1 MYICYLQDGALFQF
15 GGFTMR
21 FVYDFNDSLNS
32 YSSRILFVHSDGM
45 SLMRKMEK
53 DSLGNQEEMPFKEP
67 EMVPTIEPNLLEK
80 EQAQS
85 PPEPVIAVAP
95 EAGALDTVS
104 SQGQD
109 DKEITP
115 NVSELFDYL
124 QQGMQAL
131 RGLNLE
137 GFRQIYPVFL
147 SIFGAFLLGL
157 ALLITINFLQS
168 INQLPL
174 LGGVIEGAAELIG
187 FVALVRFVTFNL
199 LRQQKRAEL
208 LTRIAVLKKKLLG

>member
-1 MYICYLQDGALFQF
+1 
-15 GGFTMR
+15 
-21 FVYDFNDSLNS
+21 
-32 YSSRILFVHSDGM
+32 M
-45 SLMRKMEK
+45 SLMREMEK
-53 DSLGNQEEMPFKEP
+53 DNSANQKELPFKEP
-67 EMVPTIEPNLLEK
+67 EVVSSIEPNAVDSETA
-80 EQAQS
+80 ES

-95 EAGALDTVS
+95 EAGALHAVS

-115 NVSELFDYL
+115 NASELFDNL
-124 QQGMQAL
+124 QQGMEAL

-157 ALLITINFLQS
+157 ALLITINLLQS
-168 INQLPL
+168 MNQLPL
-174 LGGVIEGAAELIG
+174 FGGVIQGAAELIG
-187 FVALVRFVTFNL
+187 FVALVRLVTSNL

>member
-1 MYICYLQDGALFQF
+1 
-15 GGFTMR
+15 
-21 FVYDFNDSLNS
+21 
-32 YSSRILFVHSDGM
+32 M

-95 EAGALDTVS
+95 EAGALDAVS

-131 RGLNLE
+131 RGLDPE

-174 LGGVIEGAAELIG
+174 FGGVIEGAAELIG